1 MAGPSTDAA
10 SDRVSLREYVD
21 NRFEAQDKAVA
32 AALAAQEKAVTAALA
47 AADRAVAKAEA
58 ASERRFES
66 INEFRGA
73 LADSARLLMPR
84 SEAEQQMRA
93 MTDKIDDVTNRV
105 NARDDRGRGLGQG
118 WVILVAAIGLI
129 GTVIGLVAFFAK

>member
-1 MAGPSTDAA
+1 MAGN
-10 SDRVSLREYVD
+10 SDSVSLRDYID

-47 AADRAVAKAEA
+47 AADRAVSKAEM

-66 INEFRGA
+66 MNEFRGA

-84 SEAEQQMRA
+84 AEAEQTFRA
-93 MTDKIDDVTNRV
+93 MAEKIDDVTKQV
-105 NARDDRGRGLGQG
+105 KARDDRSRGLGQG
-118 WVILVAAIGLI
+118 WAILIAAVGVVATI
-129 GTVIGLVAFFAK
+129 VGLVAYFAK

>member
-1 MAGPSTDAA
+1 MQEKTDN
-10 SDRVSLREYVD
+10 VSLREYVD

-66 INEFRGA
+66 MNEFRGA
-73 LADSARLLMPR
+73 LSDSARLLMPR
-84 SEAEQQMRA
+84 LEAEQQFRA
-93 MTDKIDDVTNRV
+93 LTEKIDQITKRV
-105 NARDDRGRGLGQG
+105 NSRDDQGRGLSQG
-118 WVILVAAIGLI
+118 WLILIGAVGLI
-129 GTVIGLVAFFAK
+129 ATVVGLVSLFSK

>member
-1 MAGPSTDAA
+1 MANGNNS
-10 SDRVSLREYVD
+10 VSLREYVD
-21 NRFEAQDKAVA
+21 SRFEAQERAVA

-84 SEAEQQMRA
+84 QESEQLHRTTAE
-93 MTDKIDDVTNRV
+93 KIDVLTARV
-105 NARDDRGRGLGQG
+105 NARDDRSRGLGQG
-118 WVILVAAIGLI
+118 WAILAAA
-129 GTVIGLVAFFAK
+129 VAFIASTAALVMYFKS

>member
-1 MAGPSTDAA
+1 MDEQADNVP
-10 SDRVSLREYVD
+10 LREYVD
-21 NRFEAQDKAVA
+21 IRFEAQEKAVA
-32 AALAAQEKAVTAALA
+32 AALAAQEKAVTAALN

-84 SEAEQQMRA
+84 SESEQNFRA
-93 MTDKIDDVTNRV
+93 MTEKIDDVIKRV
-105 NARDDRGRGLGQG
+105 NARDDRSRGLGQG
-118 WVILVAAIGLI
+118 WAILIAAVGFISAVIGVAAYLS
-129 GTVIGLVAFFAK
+129 KP